1 MQNMSEHVYY
11 SEPLRIL
18 YRLPDSIHI
27 TQTIAGIT
35 SVTEQPHYSSM
46 LANSKI
52 TQISANGLI
61 YNDLH
66 RNQCNNFHISNFF
79 DFLWN
84 NNIRKTDTNSYM
96 SSTQDD
102 CKSQSCLSDERGEG
116 CERTNSNFPYRKL
129 FTPDLNVFSFIQ
141 KLLFYPSHPSPV
153 AKTTFVN
160 MSFAPRKRYTYAT
173 QTIHLNFK
181 NYMLMNY

>member
-1 MQNMSEHVYY
+1 MFWVQSYKKARYHQ
-11 SEPLRIL
+11 L
-18 YRLPDSIHI
+18 
-27 TQTIAGIT
+27 
-35 SVTEQPHYSSM
+35 
-46 LANSKI
+46 
-52 TQISANGLI
+52 
-61 YNDLH
+61 
-66 RNQCNNFHISNFF
+66 FF
-79 DFLWN
+79 E
-84 NNIRKTDTNSYM
+84 NNIRNNTNSYM

-116 CERTNSNFPYRKL
+116 CEGCERTNSNFLYRKL

-181 NYMLMNY
+181 NNMFMNYYKKHKTLVCLAYNHIFILFPITFLHSFPDILLPTNH